1 MADDFEMLGGMLFA
15 CAALTELLDVT
26 ESALEGETRLLYGN
40 RVFHAFSSWCG
51 AASMC
56 WPVSGRFGSFK
67 RFGRRFGRFG
77 RFGTVTITTEFRC

>member
-67 RFGRRFGRFG
+67 RFGDGDSG
-77 RFGTVTITTEFRC
+77 DSGDSGQSP